1 MNDSN
6 NCPMQRG
13 RHRVAAAVTPATEQ
27 DSIALVSAATEEKLG
42 PWLARNWGILADTPF
57 EVLEQIDL

>member
-1 MNDSN
+1 MNDN
-6 NCPMQRG
+6 NNRPMQRG
-13 RHRVAAAVTPATEQ
+13 RNRVVPATEQ
-27 DSIALVSAATEEKLG
+27 GSTALVSSATEEKLG